1 MCLPIDG
8 NTQCF
13 ISADIKWEEGSWRTS
28 GMEKGRGMSR
38 MNGPR
43 EEHGTPRNG
52 GWRDES
58 SLTRRTLVVWVL
70 CLFRGQTSGP
80 RTQTEGLALPLRLCL
95 ATSWLCVF
103 SLSVKWGKGSP
114 CIIPLKFPVI
124 FQEYSGFDPGLSCHH
139 FSGLG

>member
-1 MCLPIDG
+1 MENIWDGERPRHEQNEWAQGGTWYTSKWRLERRKLPHPTDSCSLG
-8 NTQCF
+8 PLPVQRT
-13 ISADIKWEEGSWRTS
+13 DIRT
-28 GMEKGRGMSR
+28 
-38 MNGPR
+38 
-43 EEHGTPRNG
+43 
-52 GWRDES
+52 
-58 SLTRRTLVVWVL
+58 
-70 CLFRGQTSGP
+70 